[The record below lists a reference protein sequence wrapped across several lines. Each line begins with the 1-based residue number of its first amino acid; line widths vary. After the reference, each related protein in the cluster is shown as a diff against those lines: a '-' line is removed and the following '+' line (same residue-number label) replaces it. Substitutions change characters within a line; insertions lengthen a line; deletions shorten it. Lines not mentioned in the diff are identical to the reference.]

1 MLAENCNIPEEKCRQ
16 IARDTAAFMA
26 KKTSSKKGFRA
37 IFRND
42 KKRLPTTEE
51 FTKFH
56 RKISLEPEYA
66 MEFFYRTVF
75 RAYDEDEN
83 GYLESNEIDRFI
95 NVFYETGSIF
105 KTDYPL
111 PDKKQLKATLLKDF
125 DENQDGKLEFEGKTT
140 DKRNSNPSSRI
151 LLFTPP
157 LESSR
162 NMYHTHFLS
171 FCLSTSEILP
181 VLSGQ
186 ISVVPIEDDEDH
198 DQGISAHDFEAGGDD
213 NDDDK
218 SDDLMINHVKQ
229 MPKKSKK
236 KKKESSSDE
245 DPPKEKK
252 KSKKSSKGEGDEG
265 GEVDGESKP
274 KKSKKKKKES
284 KSREGEGDGEKKKKK
299 KKSSKKEEVA
309 DLD

>member
-125 DENQDGKLEFEGKTT
+125 DENQDGKLEFEGETT
-140 DKRNSNPSSRI
+140 DKRKNSNPSTRI

-157 LESSR
+157 SESSR

-171 FCLSTSEILP
+171 FLGMYFRNPSCIIGANFGRS
-181 VLSGQ
+181 
-186 ISVVPIEDDEDH
+186 H
-198 DQGISAHDFEAGGDD
+198 
-213 NDDDK
+213 
-218 SDDLMINHVKQ
+218 
-229 MPKKSKK
+229 
-236 KKKESSSDE
+236 
-245 DPPKEKK
+245 
-252 KSKKSSKGEGDEG
+252 
-265 GEVDGESKP
+265 
-274 KKSKKKKKES
+274 
-284 KSREGEGDGEKKKKK
+284 
-299 KKSSKKEEVA
+299 
-309 DLD
+309 

>member
-125 DENQDGKLEFEGKTT
+125 DENQDGKLEFEGETI
-140 DKRNSNPSSRI
+140 DEPYSNPSTRI

-157 LESSR
+157 MNHHETCIILTL
-162 NMYHTHFLS
+162 YLFWV
-171 FCLSTSEILP
+171 STSEILP

-213 NDDDK
+213 NDDD
-218 SDDLMINHVKQ
+218 LMINHVKQ

-236 KKKESSSDE
+236 KKKETSSDE

-284 KSREGEGDGEKKKKK
+284 KPREGEGEGEKKKKK

>member
-111 PDKKQLKATLLKDF
+111 PDKKQLKATLLRF
-125 DENQDGKLEFEGKTT
+125 RRENQDGKLEFEGETT
-140 DKRNSNPSSRI
+140 DKRKNSNPSTRI

-157 LESSR
+157 SESSR

-171 FCLSTSEILP
+171 FLGMYFRNPSCIIGANFGRSHWGRWRSW
-181 VLSGQ
+181 SGNQ
-186 ISVVPIEDDEDH
+186 RTR
-198 DQGISAHDFEAGGDD
+198 FR
-213 NDDDK
+213 
-218 SDDLMINHVKQ
+218 
-229 MPKKSKK
+229 
-236 KKKESSSDE
+236 
-245 DPPKEKK
+245 
-252 KSKKSSKGEGDEG
+252 
-265 GEVDGESKP
+265 
-274 KKSKKKKKES
+274 
-284 KSREGEGDGEKKKKK
+284 SRGRRQRRW
-299 KKSSKKEEVA
+299 
-309 DLD
+309 